1 MRYCA
6 EAAARL
12 TTSSGGWL
20 EYAVTEG
27 LACPECPSIIMP
39 LGQLLILSSHVQAQP
54 APCFTIE
61 GGRSFALVQL
71 LGHNLCR

>member
-1 MRYCA
+1 MRCCA

-27 LACPECPSIIMP
+27 LACPERPSIIMP
-39 LGQLLILSSHVQAQP
+39 LGQL
-54 APCFTIE
+54 
-61 GGRSFALVQL
+61 
-71 LGHNLCR
+71 